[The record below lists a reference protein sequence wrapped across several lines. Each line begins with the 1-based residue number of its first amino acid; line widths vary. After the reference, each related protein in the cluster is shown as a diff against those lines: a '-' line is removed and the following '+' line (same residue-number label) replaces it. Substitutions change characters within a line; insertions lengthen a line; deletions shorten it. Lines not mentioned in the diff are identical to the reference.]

1 MLEAM
6 FHDKALATRR
16 SCDKALAACDD
27 KEVEEHVYC
36 PPQKDLEA
44 MNDEALCELYSAIH
58 DKYSKALGC
67 AIVEKVDGKM
77 TREELIKKIRRD
89 SCTFNEFASR
99 RAEVS
104 ELCMQ
109 RYLDFVDDDV
119 TKFIAFVDEMSM
131 RVATAELRT
140 KVQAQLRVEEEK
152 RTEIARQ
159 LIVKLQAQLRVE
171 EKRAEIARQTIEA
184 QAQLRVEDEKRA
196 EIARQLIVKLR
207 AQQKQIEKN
216 GRLVNAGTS
225 AQIAEDFSERPV
237 DDGGKITVQVH
248 FGLGVDGKK
257 PRRRCA
263 FAKDLWDV
271 LHELMEM
278 DGIDGLYEMQVA
290 VSFDSKSLTPTRR
303 FTQAEELRLRS
314 SHFDGDFLYVFLKP
328 LCKFYTKVGTGKII
342 SACTLTARDGA
353 ERFEGMVESVQTSL
367 EEAQFIAQGA
377 IYAIDK
383 TWESF
388 LRRLRRKGGLR
399 HDTSVKV
406 SLRKREGLGG
416 LHHVHHR

>member
-140 KVQAQLRVEEEK
+140 KVQAQLRVEE
-152 RTEIARQ
+152 
-159 LIVKLQAQLRVE
+159 
-171 EKRAEIARQTIEA
+171 
-184 QAQLRVEDEKRA
+184 EKRA